1 MIPYNIDYCEE
12 KIKEYKEKIKESKK
26 GNFTIKYSEGKEF
39 DGYLYE
45 HKQILKESPIELYEG
60 EKLWMRISPQEIQG
74 AFESIKRAKGKV
86 GVLGLGLGYFV
97 QEIVKR
103 DQVREIV
110 VYEMS
115 EEIIDLYLENFGE
128 NPKIRIVKGD
138 GFKAKRENFDF
149 FYVDIYE
156 YKLTTKVVEDY
167 VKLTKLHDIVEYS
180 FFGVESFILSCP
192 TSEIIWVYILEEWM
206 YMSKDLFT
214 RFNHS
219 EYIEYFSP
227 MEENKVLEVLKE
239 FGKVL

>member
-12 KIKEYKEKIKESKK
+12 KIKEYKNKIKENKK
-26 GNFTIKYSEGKEF
+26 GNFTIRYSERKEF

-45 HKQILKESPIELYEG
+45 HKQQLKESPIELYEG
-60 EKLWMRISPQEIQG
+60 AKLWMRIAPHEIQG

-97 QEIVKR
+97 QEIAKSDEVK
-103 DQVREIV
+103 EIV

-115 EEIIDLYLENFGE
+115 EEIIGLYLENFGE

-138 GFKAKRENFDF
+138 GFKAEGEKFDF

-156 YKLTTKVVEDY
+156 YKLTTKVVKDY
-167 VKLTKLHDIVEYS
+167 VKLTKLHDIGEYS

-206 YMSKDLFT
+206 DMSKDLFT

-219 EYIEYFSP
+219 KYIEYFSP
-227 MEENKVLEVLKE
+227 IDENKVLEILKE